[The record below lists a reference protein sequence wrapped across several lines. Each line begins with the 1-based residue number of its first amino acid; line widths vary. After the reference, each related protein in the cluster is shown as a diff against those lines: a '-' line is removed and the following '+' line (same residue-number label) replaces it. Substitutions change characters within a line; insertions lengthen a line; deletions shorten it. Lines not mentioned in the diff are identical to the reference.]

1 MSVIFTIFT
10 ELCDHHH
17 CLITEHFYH
26 FQKKPMP
33 ISSHSSFTLP
43 PAPGNHESTFC
54 LCRFSYSRHIQ
65 WMASYNMW
73 SFVTGFFHLAL
84 TKYIF
89 WSFIF
94 EGRWVGLDPGSTAS
108 WLCGIRQMAW
118 PLWAQFLHLTMGSVP
133 VLTHIKGFE
142 VCLTYRLWSR
152 GVFNPLFHPSCP

>member
-1 MSVIFTIFT
+1 MFFLNRVTDTCIHYHGQYV
-10 ELCDHHH
+10 HH
-17 CLITEHFYH
+17 LE
-26 FQKKPMP
+26 KKPMP

-54 LCRFSYSRHIQ
+54 LCRFPYSGHIK

-84 TKYIF
+84 TKYTF

-118 PLWAQFLHLTMGSVP
+118 PLWASVSP
-133 VLTHIKGFE
+133 SYYGERSSINTHK
-142 VCLTYRLWSR
+142 RLWAVPDIQALVKGS
-152 GVFNPLFHPSCP
+152 F